1 MDSQHILE
9 QLASLRENLTA
20 IESAR
25 QQVQNNVAEYEKVRL
40 QLSDTANSIKSILDG
55 FDAVVKEINA
65 HQDSLLDDVNDSKA
79 AILETL
85 HKQANEIANQ
95 SQMSVESLKQ
105 SIVSLDEE
113 LSKATAIAI
122 QQLKSTSSRSNQ
134 QLNDALDKIKGDFDK
149 SVDSSTE
156 ALKACIESFKKEI
169 SSASRGF
176 DQSANH
182 TLNQLNEAI
191 KGHLSKY
198 QAFETKISEEIEKL
212 SDERQKLEKF
222 ADKLNKT
229 IETGFKNINEKL
241 NAQTSQIE
249 VIKSSTDEKLD
260 SLASQ
265 IRHLASLSAS
275 QTEDVKGA
283 IKKSM
288 IISIIAVLLML
299 INLVVFLIR

>member
-1 MDSQHILE
+1 MDSQHIFE

-25 QQVQNNVAEYEKVRL
+25 HQVQNNVAEYEKVRL
-40 QLSDTANSIKSILDG
+40 QLSDTANSIKSIIDG
-55 FDAVVKEINA
+55 FDTVVKEINS
-65 HQDSLLDDVNDSKA
+65 HQDSLLNDVTDSKA

-85 HKQANEIANQ
+85 HKQADEIANQ

-105 SIVSLDEE
+105 SMVSLDEE
-113 LSKATAIAI
+113 LSKATAAAI

-134 QLNDALDKIKGDFDK
+134 QLNDALDKIKGDFGK
-149 SVDSSTE
+149 SVDSAVE
-156 ALKACIESFKKEI
+156 VIKACVESFKKGI
-169 SSASRGF
+169 SSASNEF
-176 DQSANH
+176 EQSVNRSMAL
-182 TLNQLNEAI
+182 LNDAI
-191 KGHLSKY
+191 KEHLSKY
-198 QAFETKISEEIEKL
+198 QTFEAKISEEIEKL
-212 SDERQKLEKF
+212 SDERQKLEQF

-265 IRHLASLSAS
+265 IRDLASSSAS

-288 IISIIAVLLML
+288 IISIIVVLLML
-299 INLVVFLIR
+299 INLVVLLIR

>member
-9 QLASLRENLTA
+9 QLASLRDNLAA

-40 QLSDTANSIKSILDG
+40 QLSDTANSIKSIIDG
-55 FDAVVKEINA
+55 FDTVVKEINA
-65 HQDSLLDDVNDSKA
+65 HQDSLLGDVNDSKA

-85 HKQANEIANQ
+85 HKQADEIANQ

-105 SIVSLDEE
+105 SMVSLDEE
-113 LSKATAIAI
+113 LSKATAAAI
-122 QQLKSTSSRSNQ
+122 QQLKSNSSRSNQ
-134 QLNDALDKIKGDFDK
+134 QLNDALDKIKGDFGK
-149 SVDSSTE
+149 SVDSSVE
-156 ALKACIESFKKEI
+156 VIKACVESFKKEI
-169 SSASRGF
+169 SSASNEF
-176 DQSANH
+176 EQSFNSSMAL
-182 TLNQLNEAI
+182 LNDAI
-191 KGHLSKY
+191 KEHLSKY
-198 QAFETKISEEIEKL
+198 QTFEAKISEEIEKL

-241 NAQTSQIE
+241 TAQTSQIE
-249 VIKSSTDEKLD
+249 IIKSSTDEKLD

-265 IRHLASLSAS
+265 IRDLASSSAS

-288 IISIIAVLLML
+288 IISIIAVFLML
-299 INLVVFLIR
+299 INLVVLLIR